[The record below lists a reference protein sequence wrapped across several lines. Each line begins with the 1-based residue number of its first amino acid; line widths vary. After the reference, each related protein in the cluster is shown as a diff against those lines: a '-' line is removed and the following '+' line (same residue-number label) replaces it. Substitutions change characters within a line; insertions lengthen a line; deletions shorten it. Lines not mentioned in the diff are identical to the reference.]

1 MENTRVQQARQS
13 PMASIMRVHKKP
25 MNLPANSKDKLWG
38 SSKKS
43 SRLPSE
49 NPNL

>member
-25 MNLPANSKDKLWG
+25 INFPANSKDKLWG
-38 SSKKS
+38 SGLKRT
-43 SRLPSE
+43 RLPC
-49 NPNL
+49 

>member
-13 PMASIMRVHKKP
+13 PMTSIMRVHKKP
-25 MNLPANSKDKLWG
+25 MNFPANSKDKLWG
-38 SSKKS
+38 SIKKCC
-43 SRLPSE
+43 RLPCE